1 MSYENKILG
10 STIFACVV
18 FFFLGLLFGHMIA
31 LPKKEL
37 VIEKPKTEIKN
48 SKIISFKK
56 LKEEL
61 DFIYLRPEA
70 DMRTKNQHL
79 AHVLYIM
86 LDELEVQQR
95 QIHQLDS
102 LR

>member
-1 MSYENKILG
+1 MSYERKILR
-10 STIFACVV
+10 STIAAC
-18 FFFLGLLFGHMIA
+18 FCCLLIGIAIGCMIMY
-31 LPKKEL
+31 PRKEV
-37 VIEKPKTEIKN
+37 VIEKHKTEIQK
-48 SKIISFKK
+48 SKIRSFKK

-70 DMRTKNQHL
+70 DMRIKNQHL

-86 LDELEVQQR
+86 LDELEVQQK
-95 QIHQLDS
+95 QIHQLDT

>member
-18 FFFLGLLFGHMIA
+18 FFFLGLLVGHMIA
-31 LPKKEL
+31 LPKKEV
-37 VIEKPKTEIKN
+37 VIEKPKTEIQK
-48 SKIISFKK
+48 SKIRSFKS

-61 DFIYLRPEA
+61 DFVYLRPDA
-70 DMRTKNQHL
+70 DKQIKNQHL

-86 LDELEVQQR
+86 LDELEVQQK
-95 QIHQLDS
+95 QIHQLDT